1 MNQAEC
7 PICGSQI
14 SFQSLLEENELLN
27 CESCN
32 NKLVVKNIIGNNI
45 TLEEAPHIE
54 EDWGQ

>member
-1 MNQAEC
+1 MYQTNC
-7 PICGSQI
+7 PICGSEI
-14 SFQSLLEENELLN
+14 SFQNLPEENELLT

-45 TLEEAPHIE
+45 TLEEAPLIE